1 MEREKQLLSHL
12 MRPKWPIYLAAG
24 LAALAAQFHA
34 YVLPE
39 HFHEWW
45 GYGVAFLAMV
55 IFQDIFAV
63 LILSSPRR
71 PVYLLGIA
79 GTLAMVSIWF
89 VSRFV
94 GLPLGPSAGELEPVG
109 LLDVATQ
116 TIEIGL
122 IVTLALL
129 AQPRFVTHSRRV
141 AHA

>member
-1 MEREKQLLSHL
+1 MRHL
-12 MRPKWPIYLAAG
+12 ARPMWPIYLAAG
-24 LAALAAQFHA
+24 LAALAAQLHA

-39 HFHEWW
+39 HFQEWW
-45 GYGVAFLAMV
+45 GYGAAFLAMV

-63 LILSSPRR
+63 LLLSSPRR

-79 GTLAMVSIWF
+79 GTLAMVSLWF

-109 LLDVATQ
+109 LLDAVTQ
-116 TIEIGL
+116 TVEIVL
-122 IVTLALL
+122 IVALALL
-129 AQPRFVTHSRRV
+129 AQPRFVTHSQRA